1 MLRKALLTLAALA
14 TAGVICFAVVKD
26 EVVTSSDGK
35 MMFVP
40 KRTVSGQTQP
50 VARSA
55 PSSAALVTLFNNIG
69 KAYPKG
75 SYSCCDGYIVAGP
88 DISSGPE
95 AWVAAAFTPRADHV
109 VTEVE
114 VALSVQGGTNELVL
128 SLNND
133 AGGQPGTAIKT
144 WDLQSLPAAG
154 TCCTTEVRKD
164 GAGIPV
170 TKGTRYWIVVSTKKN
185 SDIQAVWN
193 VNDTNQT
200 SPRKIAFYCSSQ
212 VGECQNNNAWTVE
225 KRSPAP
231 AFAVLGSE

>member
-1 MLRKALLTLAALA
+1 MLKKALLTLAALA
-14 TAGVICFAVVKD
+14 MAGVICFAVVKD
-26 EVVTSSDGK
+26 EVTSSDGK
-35 MMFVP
+35 MTFVP
-40 KRTVSGQTQP
+40 RQTVSGQTQS
-50 VARSA
+50 VARRA
-55 PSSAALVTLFNNIG
+55 PSSARLVTVFSNIG

-88 DISSGPE
+88 DALSGPE
-95 AWVAAAFTPRADHV
+95 AWVAAAFTPRGDHV

-154 TCCTTEVRKD
+154 TCCTIEVKKD

-193 VNDTNQT
+193 VNDTNQM

-212 VGECQNNNAWTVE
+212 IGECQNNDAWTVE

>member
-1 MLRKALLTLAALA
+1 MLKKALLTLALLA
-14 TAGVICFAVVKD
+14 MSGVICFAVVKD
-26 EVVTSSDGK
+26 EVVTSSDGR
-35 MMFVP
+35 MTFVP
-40 KRTVSGQTQP
+40 KRPVPGQAQSST
-50 VARSA
+50 RSA
-55 PSSAALVTLFNNIG
+55 ASSAALVTVFNNIG

-88 DISSGPE
+88 DSPSGPE
-95 AWVAAAFTPRADHV
+95 AWVAAAFTPRANHV

-133 AGGQPGTAIKT
+133 AGGQPGTAIKI

-154 TCCTTEVRKD
+154 TCCTIEVKKD
-164 GAGIPV
+164 GAGVPI
-170 TKGTRYWIVVSTKKN
+170 TAGTRYWIVVSTKKN

-193 VNDTNQT
+193 VNDTNQM

-212 VGECQNNNAWTVE
+212 VGECQNNDAWTVE
-225 KRSPAP
+225 KRSPGP